1 MNTRRQQFGGPWT
14 EDKLEYVQKY
24 LCAYTTIMVKQNFRF
39 AYIDAFAGTGY
50 RESKQDGDTE
60 SAMFPEFD
68 FPEVIGFQQGSVRN
82 ALEVKPP
89 FQKYVF
95 IEKSAKKHARLL
107 ELKKEFLLKAEFSEN
122 SIECVREDANPYLRN
137 LCGKTDWH
145 SHRSLVFLDPF
156 GMQVEWE
163 TIQAIAHTKAIDL
176 WILFPIGAV
185 NRLLRRDGEIHVPNR
200 KKLDLCFGDSDWFEV
215 FYQLAEQISL
225 FNPEEQIAFYS
236 QEEHWQKTSDIF
248 KNIERYF
255 IKRLQSVFARVVPN
269 PLWLCQSKNV
279 PLYLLCFASENKT
292 ACKIAQDI
300 LLKPLRQ
307 GISPLEP
314 QEQLELF

>member
-24 LCAYTTIMVKQNFRF
+24 LCAYTKIMVKQPFRF

-60 SAMFPEFD
+60 SEMFPEFD
-68 FPEVIGFQQGSVRN
+68 FPEVIGFQQGSARN
-82 ALEVKPP
+82 ALEVEPP

-122 SIECVREDANPYLRN
+122 SIECVREDANLYLRN
-137 LCGKTDWH
+137 LCGKTDWC
-145 SHRSLVFLDPF
+145 SHRALVFLDPF

-163 TIQAIAHTKAIDL
+163 TIKAIARTQAIDL

-185 NRLLRRDGEIHVPNR
+185 NRLLRRDGEIHAPNR
-200 KKLDLCFGDSDWFEV
+200 YRLDLFFGESDWFEV
-215 FYQLAEQISL
+215 FYQLAKQMAF
-225 FNPEEQIAFYS
+225 FN
-236 QEEHWQKTSDIF
+236 QEEHWQRIGNIF
-248 KNIERYF
+248 EKIEQYF
-255 IKRLQSVFARVVPN
+255 MERLQNVFEQVADN
-269 PLWLCQSKNV
+269 PLLLYNSRNV
-279 PLYLLCFASENKT
+279 PLYLLCFAAGNPRGAPT
-292 ACKIAQDI
+292 AVKIAEHI
-300 LLKPLRQ
+300 LNGMQ
-307 GISPLEP
+307 TVP
-314 QEQLELF
+314 QL

>member
-24 LCAYTTIMVKQNFRF
+24 LCAYTKIMVKQPFRF

-60 SAMFPEFD
+60 SEMFPEFD
-68 FPEVIGFQQGSVRN
+68 FPEVIGFQQGSARN
-82 ALEVKPP
+82 ALEVEPP

-137 LCGKTDWH
+137 LCGKDWRF
-145 SHRSLVFLDPF
+145 HRAVLFLDPF
-156 GMQVEWE
+156 GMQMEWE
-163 TIQAIAHTKAIDL
+163 TIQAIARTKAIDL

-185 NRLLRRDGEIHVPNR
+185 NRLLKNDGEIHAPNR
-200 KKLDLCFGDSDWFEV
+200 ERLDLFFGESDWFEV
-215 FYQLAEQISL
+215 FYQLAKQMAF
-225 FNPEEQIAFYS
+225 FN
-236 QEEHWQKTSDIF
+236 QEEHWQRIGNIF
-248 KNIERYF
+248 EKIEQYF
-255 IKRLQSVFARVVPN
+255 MERLQNVFEQVADN
-269 PLWLCQSKNV
+269 PLLLYNSRNV
-279 PLYLLCFASENKT
+279 PLYLLCFAAGNPRGAPT
-292 ACKIAQDI
+292 AVKIAEHI
-300 LLKPLRQ
+300 LNGMQ
-307 GISPLEP
+307 TVP
-314 QEQLELF
+314 QL